1 MNRLHAWRNHWQ
13 GLPGFVKSLLSLAS
27 VGLLVLAYV
36 AWAYTRMPGAML
48 YVHNHTDRPISGYA
62 VNEVWGGNAF
72 AYGGGKVTCCSRI
85 EGDVLTV
92 EWIKGRTGE
101 QVRQGVQKETITQQ
115 VPNPPRTR
123 QDKYLH
129 VHFFPGDQVRLFW
142 SPNMDSRYENLKEVP
157 DGKEQTP

>member
-92 EWIKGRTGE
+92 AQLAGE
-101 QVRQGVQKETITQQ
+101 VGVQLIVVVVVVVVVKE
-115 VPNPPRTR
+115 
-123 QDKYLH
+123 
-129 VHFFPGDQVRLFW
+129 
-142 SPNMDSRYENLKEVP
+142 EVQLSSE
-157 DGKEQTP
+157 GKGAVGR